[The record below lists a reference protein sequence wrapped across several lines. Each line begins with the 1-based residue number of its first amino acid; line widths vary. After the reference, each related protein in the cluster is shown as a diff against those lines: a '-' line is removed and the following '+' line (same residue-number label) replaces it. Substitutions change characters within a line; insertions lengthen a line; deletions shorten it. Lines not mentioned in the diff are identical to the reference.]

1 VGFLYIACLIEPSDH
16 MYMSMSIQEEKV
28 AILLSL
34 LGELAIGIDVVEA
47 VKEVFQL
54 FQSVRL
60 L

>member
-1 VGFLYIACLIEPSDH
+1 
-16 MYMSMSIQEEKV
+16 MSMSIQEEKV